1 MLTIDGITVRLGG
14 RAILERAS
22 ATIPQ
27 GARVGLIGRNGAGKS
42 TLMKAL
48 IGQIDPDEGQ
58 IGKPTRARIGYIAQE
73 APDGSITPEEAV
85 LAAGGLLERAG
96 IAGPAYT
103 GSMIDNVEIN
113 GPYIVVA
120 PGFAFAHA
128 RPSEAV
134 HRTGMSWVRL
144 ARPVAFG
151 HKTNDPVSL
160 VVALAATD
168 DGAHATAMAEL
179 AKVVGNP
186 DKRAALD
193 AAARPADV
201 LGILGGTPATA
212 QSAAPAKTTNLI
224 LTVCGN
230 GLGTSLF
237 LKNTLEQVLGTWG
250 WAPFITVEATDTISA
265 KGRAKEADL
274 IMTSG
279 EIAKT
284 LGDVGV
290 PVKVIENFTSTREID
305 AALRDS
311 YDV

>member
-1 MLTIDGITVRLGG
+1 MSGLTSLLTEDCIALDVD
-14 RAILERAS
+14 A
-22 ATIPQ
+22 ATW
-27 GARVGLIGRNGAGKS
+27 
-42 TLMKAL
+42 
-48 IGQIDPDEGQ
+48 
-58 IGKPTRARIGYIAQE
+58 
-73 APDGSITPEEAV
+73 EEAV

-96 IAGPAYT
+96 VAGPAYT
-103 GSMIDNVEIN
+103 GSMIDNVEAN

-144 ARPVAFG
+144 AHPVAFG
-151 HKTNDPVSL
+151 HKTNDPVDL

-168 DGAHATAMAEL
+168 AGAHSTAMAEL
-179 AKVVGNP
+179 AKVVGDP
-186 DKRAALD
+186 DKRAALG
-193 AAARPADV
+193 AAASPAAV
-201 LGILGGTPATA
+201 LGILGATQMSPRGA
-212 QSAAPAKTTNLI
+212 STARTSNLI

-290 PVKVIENFTSTREID
+290 PVKVIDNFTSTREID

-311 YDV
+311 YDI

>member
-1 MLTIDGITVRLGG
+1 MSGLTSLLAQDCIALDVP
-14 RAILERAS
+14 A
-22 ATIPQ
+22 ATW
-27 GARVGLIGRNGAGKS
+27 
-42 TLMKAL
+42 
-48 IGQIDPDEGQ
+48 
-58 IGKPTRARIGYIAQE
+58 
-73 APDGSITPEEAV
+73 EEAV

-103 GSMIDNVEIN
+103 GSMIDNVETN

-128 RPSEAV
+128 RPSPAV
-134 HRTGMSWVRL
+134 HHTGMSWVRL
-144 ARPVAFG
+144 EQPVAFG
-151 HKTNDPVSL
+151 HQTNDPVSL

-168 DGAHATAMAEL
+168 DGAHAKAMAEL
-179 AKVVGNP
+179 AKVVGSK
-186 DKRAALD
+186 DTRTALD
-193 AAARPADV
+193 AATRPEEV
-201 LGILGGTPATA
+201 LAILRGTAAAPHT
-212 QSAAPAKTTNLI
+212 AAPARSTSNLI

-250 WAPFITVEATDTISA
+250 WGPFITVEATDTISA

-279 EIAKT
+279 EIART

-305 AALRDS
+305 AALRSS

>member
-1 MLTIDGITVRLGG
+1 M
-14 RAILERAS
+14 S
-22 ATIPQ
+22 
-27 GARVGLIGRNGAGKS
+27 GLIGLLAEDCI
-42 TLMKAL
+42 AL
-48 IGQIDPDEGQ
+48 DVPAA
-58 IGKPTRARIGYIAQE
+58 TW
-73 APDGSITPEEAV
+73 EEAI

-96 IAGPAYT
+96 VAGPAYT
-103 GSMIDNVEIN
+103 GSMIDNVETN

-128 RPSEAV
+128 RPSPVV

-144 ARPVAFG
+144 ATPVAFG
-151 HKTNDPVSL
+151 HKTNDPVGL
-160 VVALAATD
+160 VVALAAIN

-179 AKVVGNP
+179 AKVVGSSE
-186 DKRAALD
+186 KRAALE
-193 AAARPADV
+193 AATRPAEV
-201 LGILGGTPATA
+201 LAILGGAAVPSLLAPSRPAVT
-212 QSAAPAKTTNLI
+212 AAPARTSNLI

-237 LKNTLEQVLGTWG
+237 LKNTLEQVLGAWG
-250 WAPFITVEATDTISA
+250 WGSFISVEATDTISA

-274 IMTSG
+274 ILTSG

-311 YDV
+311 YDI

>member
-1 MLTIDGITVRLGG
+1 MARLHGVCSVNVPHMSPLTGLLTEDCIALDVL
-14 RAILERAS
+14 A
-22 ATIPQ
+22 ATW
-27 GARVGLIGRNGAGKS
+27 
-42 TLMKAL
+42 
-48 IGQIDPDEGQ
+48 
-58 IGKPTRARIGYIAQE
+58 
-73 APDGSITPEEAV
+73 EEAV

-103 GSMIDNVEIN
+103 GSMIDNVETN

-144 ARPVAFG
+144 ATPVAFG
-151 HKTNDPVSL
+151 HKSNDPVDL

-168 DGAHATAMAEL
+168 SGAHSTAMAQL
-179 AKVVGNP
+179 ARVVGNP
-186 DKRAALD
+186 EKRAALG
-193 AAARPADV
+193 AAASPAAV
-201 LGILGGTPATA
+201 LGILGGTQVT
-212 QSAAPAKTTNLI
+212 QRSGGVAKTSNLI

-290 PVKVIENFTSTREID
+290 PVKVIENLTSTREID

-311 YDV
+311 YDISR

>member
-1 MLTIDGITVRLGG
+1 MSGLTGLLAEDCIALDVN
-14 RAILERAS
+14 A
-22 ATIPQ
+22 ATW
-27 GARVGLIGRNGAGKS
+27 
-42 TLMKAL
+42 
-48 IGQIDPDEGQ
+48 
-58 IGKPTRARIGYIAQE
+58 
-73 APDGSITPEEAV
+73 EEAV
-85 LAAGGLLERAG
+85 LAAGGLLEKAG
-96 IAGPAYT
+96 IAAPAYT
-103 GSMIDNVEIN
+103 GSMIDNVETN

-128 RPSEAV
+128 RPSPAV

-144 ARPVAFG
+144 AQPVSFG
-151 HKTNDPVSL
+151 HKTNDPVDL

-168 DGAHATAMAEL
+168 AKAHATAMAEL
-179 AKVVGNP
+179 AKVVGSP

-193 AAARPADV
+193 TAATPAAV
-201 LGILGGTPATA
+201 LGILGGTQAT
-212 QSAAPAKTTNLI
+212 QAAGTRRTTNLI

-265 KGRAKEADL
+265 KGRAKDADL
-274 IMTSG
+274 ILTSG

-290 PVKVIENFTSTREID
+290 PVRVIDNFTSTREVD

-311 YDV
+311 YDI

>member
-1 MLTIDGITVRLGG
+1 MSGLTGLLAEDCIALDVD
-14 RAILERAS
+14 A
-22 ATIPQ
+22 ATW
-27 GARVGLIGRNGAGKS
+27 
-42 TLMKAL
+42 
-48 IGQIDPDEGQ
+48 
-58 IGKPTRARIGYIAQE
+58 
-73 APDGSITPEEAV
+73 EEAV
-85 LAAGGLLERAG
+85 LAAGGLLERSD

-103 GSMIDNVEIN
+103 GAMIDNVQTN

-151 HKTNDPVSL
+151 HKTNDPVGL

-179 AKVVGNP
+179 AKVVGSP
-186 DKRAALD
+186 EKRSALD
-193 AAARPADV
+193 AATGPAEV
-201 LGILGGTPATA
+201 LAILGGTATPNRAAATA
-212 QSAAPAKTTNLI
+212 PSGRTSNLI

-237 LKNTLEQVLGTWG
+237 LKNTLEQVLSTWG
-250 WAPFITVEATDTISA
+250 WGPFITVEATDTISA

-305 AALRDS
+305 VALRAS
-311 YDV
+311 YDI

>member
-1 MLTIDGITVRLGG
+1 MADL
-14 RAILERAS
+14 LELLS
-22 ATIPQ
+22 PQ
-27 GARVGLIGRNGAGKS
+27 CIELDVAAD
-42 TLMKAL
+42 TW
-48 IGQIDPDEGQ
+48 
-58 IGKPTRARIGYIAQE
+58 QE
-73 APDGSITPEEAV
+73 SIV
-85 LAAGGLLERAG
+85 AAGGLLERAG
-96 IAGPAYT
+96 IADAAYT
-103 GSMIDNVEIN
+103 QSMIDSVESN

-144 ARPVAFG
+144 ADPVSFG

-168 DGAHATAMAEL
+168 AGAHNTAMAEL
-179 AKVVGNP
+179 AKLLGDA

-193 AAARPADV
+193 AAATPEELLTV
-201 LGILGGTPATA
+201 LGATATPAGP
-212 QSAAPAKTTNLI
+212 APAGAAQPKNLI

-237 LKNTLEQVLGTWG
+237 LKNTLEQVLSTWG
-250 WAPFITVEATDTISA
+250 WTPFIKVEATDTISA

-274 IMTSG
+274 ILTSG
-279 EIAKT
+279 EIART
-284 LGDVGV
+284 LGDIGV
-290 PVKVIENFTSTREID
+290 PVKVIENFTSTREVD
-305 AALRDS
+305 TTLRDS

>member
-1 MLTIDGITVRLGG
+1 MARWHGACGVNVPLMSGLAGLLSEDCVALDGP
-14 RAILERAS
+14 A
-22 ATIPQ
+22 ATW
-27 GARVGLIGRNGAGKS
+27 
-42 TLMKAL
+42 
-48 IGQIDPDEGQ
+48 
-58 IGKPTRARIGYIAQE
+58 
-73 APDGSITPEEAV
+73 EEAV

-103 GSMIDNVEIN
+103 GSMIDNVETN

-128 RPSEAV
+128 RPSAAV

-144 ARPVAFG
+144 ATPVAFG
-151 HKTNDPVSL
+151 HKTNDPVNL
-160 VVALAATD
+160 VVALAAAD
-168 DGAHATAMAEL
+168 DGAHSTAMADL
-179 AKVVGNP
+179 AKVVGSKA
-186 DKRAALD
+186 KRAELD
-193 AAARPADV
+193 AAATPADV
-201 LGILGGTPATA
+201 LAVLGLNG
-212 QSAAPAKTTNLI
+212 APAAAADATPSRTSNLI

-290 PVKVIENFTSTREID
+290 PVRVIDNFTSTREID

-311 YDV
+311 YDI

>member
-1 MLTIDGITVRLGG
+1 MSPDMPGLTDLLAEDRIALDVP
-14 RAILERAS
+14 A
-22 ATIPQ
+22 ATWE
-27 GARVGLIGRNGAGKS
+27 
-42 TLMKAL
+42 
-48 IGQIDPDEGQ
+48 D
-58 IGKPTRARIGYIAQE
+58 
-73 APDGSITPEEAV
+73 AV

-96 IAGPAYT
+96 VAGPAYT
-103 GSMIDNVEIN
+103 GSMIDNVEAN

-128 RPSEAV
+128 RPSPAV
-134 HRTGMSWVRL
+134 HRTGMAWVRL
-144 ARPVAFG
+144 DEPVAFG
-151 HKTNDPVSL
+151 HPTNDPVDL

-168 DGAHATAMAEL
+168 DRAHASAMAEL
-179 AKVVGNP
+179 AKVIGSK
-186 DKRAALD
+186 DKRAALT
-193 AAARPADV
+193 AALTPAAVLAILGGAAESARPAHS
-201 LGILGGTPATA
+201 GRT
-212 QSAAPAKTTNLI
+212 SNLI

-250 WAPFITVEATDTISA
+250 WAPYITVEATDTISA
-265 KGRAKEADL
+265 KGRAKDADL

-290 PVKVIENFTSTREID
+290 PVRVIDNFTSTREID
-305 AALRDS
+305 AVLRDS

>member
-1 MLTIDGITVRLGG
+1 MSGLTGLLTEDCIALDV
-14 RAILERAS
+14 S
-22 ATIPQ
+22 AATW
-27 GARVGLIGRNGAGKS
+27 
-42 TLMKAL
+42 
-48 IGQIDPDEGQ
+48 
-58 IGKPTRARIGYIAQE
+58 
-73 APDGSITPEEAV
+73 EEAV
-85 LAAGGLLERAG
+85 QSAGGLLERAG

-103 GSMIDNVEIN
+103 GSMIDNVVTN

-128 RPSEAV
+128 RPSPAV

-144 ARPVAFG
+144 AEPVAFG
-151 HKTNDPVSL
+151 HKSNDPVTL

-168 DGAHATAMAEL
+168 DGAHAAAMAQL
-179 AKVVGNP
+179 AKVLGSTAT
-186 DKRAALD
+186 RAALD
-193 AAARPADV
+193 EATRPADV
-201 LGILGGTPATA
+201 LAVLGGPGETATPV
-212 QSAAPAKTTNLI
+212 APAARNTNLI

-290 PVKVIENFTSTREID
+290 PVRVIDNFTSTREVD

-311 YDV
+311 YAI